1 MKKTLPELY
10 LEKRDELSK
19 REREAILT
27 AIELMNKPIFNIT
40 SEEDSY
46 FINDGGFAVNY
57 NPTKDTIKA
66 LQDNK

>member
-10 LEKRDELSK
+10 LEKRHELSD

-27 AIELMNKPIFNIT
+27 AIEWMNKPSFNIT
-40 SEEDSY
+40 NETDSY
-46 FINDGGFAVNY
+46 VINDAGFTVNH
-57 NPTKDTIKA
+57 NPVIDSA